1 MRNRLFLLPG
11 WGLGSAPLEPLAAA
25 LQGLDERLRVQIEP
39 LPTPNSSDPA
49 DWLDELDANLPE
61 DVWLGGWSFGGMLA
75 AELAARRAERCCGL
89 LTLASNACF
98 VARGDWPSAMSKA
111 SFGAF
116 REGCAVDAE
125 TTLKRFSLLSAQG
138 AAEARSL
145 ARLLAGGAPHTA
157 GAALQQGLDVLAAL
171 DTRGALQAFR
181 GPQLHLFAGA
191 DALVPA
197 EAAGALLALLPDIE
211 IGLIEQASH
220 AFVVE
225 RPHEVA
231 AAIQAFLHESGD
243 D

>member
-1 MRNRLFLLPG
+1 MRNRLILLPG

-39 LPTPNSSDPA
+39 LPTPNSADPA

-89 LTLASNACF
+89 LTLASNPCF
-98 VARGDWPSAMSKA
+98 VARGDWPNAMSKA
-111 SFGAF
+111 TFSAF
-116 REGCAVDAE
+116 REGCSVDAD

-145 ARLLAGGAPHTA
+145 ARLLAGGAPRM
-157 GAALQQGLDVLAAL
+157 AASALLQGLDVLAAL
-171 DTRGALQAFR
+171 DTRAALQAFR

-191 DALVPA
+191 DALVPG